1 MLVASPCDILH
12 GLLPSFC
19 SSLFLLSISSHWV
32 SQRLVSVKL
41 LLEKKKNPPTQKRHH
56 VTNTKEPTFPSAN
69 PQKKTF
75 GTFNQKKHTQRKS
88 ESWNRGRGIRWRCK
102 SIFCNQQWIFGLFGT
117 NMGTYCRWSDGGGK
131 LAIGRKVYEIPQ
143 GLVGDLWGGD
153 GGENESF
160 SSRKFEMRWI
170 LNDSSLKHVER

>member
-19 SSLFLLSISSHWV
+19 SSLFPLSISPHWV
-32 SQRLVSVKL
+32 SHRLVSFKL
-41 LLEKKKNPPTQKRHH
+41 PQKKTKNPPTQKRHH
-56 VTNTKEPTFPSAN
+56 VTNTKETTFPSAN

-131 LAIGRKVYEIPQ
+131 RLVLGGRLWWDPPRF
-143 GLVGDLWGGD
+143 GWWSLGGVGW
-153 GGENESF
+153 E
-160 SSRKFEMRWI
+160 W
-170 LNDSSLKHVER
+170 

>member
-19 SSLFLLSISSHWV
+19 SSLFPLSISPHWV
-32 SQRLVSVKL
+32 SHRLVSVKL
-41 LLEKKKNPPTQKRHH
+41 PQKKTKNPPTPKRHH
-56 VTNTKEPTFPSAN
+56 VTNKKKNNLPLSQPPKRKHLGPSI
-69 PQKKTF
+69 KK
-75 GTFNQKKHTQRKS
+75 NTQRKKS

-131 LAIGRKVYEIPQ
+131 LAIGRKVMMRSPKVW
-143 GLVGDLWGGD
+143 LVIFGGGMGVRMRVLAVENLKWGG
-153 GGENESF
+153 F
-160 SSRKFEMRWI
+160 KWF
-170 LNDSSLKHVER
+170 